1 MNPEKRQQIDRM
13 FHPRG
18 LALFGGTGT
27 ANSFGHRILQSQVL
41 YGYDGPIYPIS
52 KKGGEVEGLK
62 IYKSLNDVDGP
73 VDLAAISVPARAVPA
88 ILRECLKKGV
98 AGVQINSSGFAE
110 TGTPEGLALE
120 AEVAEIAAKGLRI
133 VGPNCFGLH
142 SPRGKITF
150 IPGYR
155 FSKES
160 GPLAFISQSGG
171 VASDFGYEARFR
183 GLGLSK
189 VISYGNGCDLDAV
202 ELLDYLA
209 DDPETGVIAAYIEGV
224 RNGGRFLDL
233 LKQMTPKKP
242 VVIWKAGLTPLGSRA
257 AKSHTGSLAGEARIW
272 KGALT
277 QAGTVAVQGLEEMMD
292 ALVALRYLKQP
303 GPRIAM
309 LGGGGAIG
317 VFSSDLAYRLGLEMP
332 TFSQETR
339 KRLRTYFPA
348 PGNSM
353 ANPLDTGTPVLPF
366 KTLLALTREVL
377 TREPVDVLIIVLLLH
392 SLEVIAPTFM
402 RISGQEPPP
411 RGSYFR
417 GLLGGLGRLKK
428 ETNKDIVMVFD
439 NTAYLQEDLEVEAVS
454 RLMRNQYQQAGIP
467 VYPSAE
473 RALRGIRL
481 AWEGTRIKLAREH
494 Y

>member
-1 MNPEKRQQIDRM
+1 MGLILSVIGSCKARSFMGMTDR
-13 FHPRG
+13 FTLSPTRVG
-18 LALFGGTGT
+18 RS
-27 ANSFGHRILQSQVL
+27 N
-41 YGYDGPIYPIS
+41 
-52 KKGGEVEGLK
+52 GLK
-62 IYKSLNDVDGP
+62 IYKSLSDVDGP
-73 VDLAAISVPARAVPA
+73 VDLVAISVPAKAVPA

-110 TGTPEGLALE
+110 TGTPEGLVLE
-120 AEVAEIAAKGLRI
+120 AEVSEIAAKGLRI
-133 VGPNCFGLH
+133 VGPNCFGIH
-142 SPRGKITF
+142 CPKGKITL

-160 GPLAFISQSGG
+160 GSLAFISQSGG

-189 VISYGNGCDLDAV
+189 VISYGNGCDLEAV

-209 DDPETGVIAAYIEGV
+209 DDPETETIAAYIEGV
-224 RNGGRFLDL
+224 RNGRRFLDL
-233 LKQMTPKKP
+233 LKKVTPKKP

-257 AKSHTGSLAGEARIW
+257 AKSHTGSLAGEAEIW

-277 QAGTVAVQGLEEMMD
+277 QVGAIAVQGLEEMMD
-292 ALVALRYLKQP
+292 ALVALRYLKQR

-317 VFSSDLAYRLGLEMP
+317 VFISDLAYRLGLEIP
-332 TFSQETR
+332 RFSKETQ

-366 KTLLALTREVL
+366 KTVLDLTREVL
-377 TREPVDVLIIVLLLH
+377 TREPVDVLIIVLLLQ
-392 SLEVIAPTFM
+392 SLEVILPTFM

-411 RGSYFR
+411 RGSYFQELLE
-417 GLLGGLGRLKK
+417 GLIGLKK
-428 ETNKDIVMVFD
+428 ETDKDLIMVFN
-439 NTAYLQEDLEVEAVS
+439 NTAYFPEDLEVEGVS
-454 RLMRNQYQQAGIP
+454 RKMQDLYQKAGIP
-467 VYPSAE
+467 VFPSAE
-473 RALRGIRL
+473 RALRGIHLVQRSIGGNP
-481 AWEGTRIKLAREH
+481 AS
-494 Y
+494 